1 LSTSEILKIPDSIFV
16 AVIFSMQHMKQI
28 FSRTYHLC
36 FSSKRLLLIFLFF
49 TVSCFKL
56 FSQDTFNGVN
66 DLANINSAY
75 SLRLIMPGYRGP
87 IIQVVNANGFIC
99 DVTYDY
105 NNNNDLTNDSEA
117 TVVAPGNT
125 MYQIGDV
132 ILFSDFL
139 ATTVNQFAY
148 VQTWYDQSSNP
159 VDLIS
164 NGNID
169 NMPTIAYNGVI
180 NTLNGMPTLDFSV
193 NNVLR
198 NRKFLFRNS
207 VVDKNSQVFLIGG
220 FDDQF
225 GPIFTE
231 RSNLTNN
238 PWGQPSNS
246 SNLLGGNTTLAIR
259 SSVFYQNGLKRTDGG
274 QNPVF
279 RNSLLSLYSIT
290 PDNVGNT
297 GTNWDSIGGITSGR
311 PNLNEFGK
319 YSEIISFKDPIR
331 ESERISVEEDIAT
344 YYNFT
349 YLTINNKSF
358 TTCNDVATKSFTIQ
372 GLIQTNSVSV
382 TSPTGYNVSLN
393 SNLAVSNSINVVGTN
408 GIRLQNSTIN
418 VTNAGG
424 GGGGVMDIFHS
435 DLGHYVF
442 NILHD
447 PISFSIL
454 NVPAITS
461 ASNFIEIPI
470 NNLTAGDSYSVVA
483 GTRVLAGFS
492 PVTNANFNSFPLFV
506 GIPASS
512 PGTYDFEITFYN
524 SVTGCFSQP
533 SPFQVVVTPTPTL
546 NNVGF
551 AFTQFSSC
559 TGSVSASQS
568 FTVSGSMLTNN
579 IVVTA
584 PNGFEVSLSAGSGY
598 LPVLSI
604 PPVSGTVANT
614 TVFMRLASSATNG
627 ASGRVTISS
636 SGAITRS
643 SQVLTAVVNALPT
656 ITGTTPNARTGT
668 GTVAL
673 AATAS
678 SGSAVDWYSA
688 SSGGTS
694 LATGTSFTTP
704 SISSTTTYYVE
715 ARNTTTGCLSAFRTA
730 ILATVSSQAA
740 NDADGD
746 GVSDTQET
754 SDGTNANDGCS
765 YLVASQIFANTTSTW
780 RNTDCDGDGVA
791 NGTDTDPLNFCVGGT
806 GSVPAFGTPEYDIFR
821 YQDCDNDGILN
832 GLECSVGVNCPDF
845 DNDGIPN
852 YLDTDSDNDQIG
864 DIAEGGIDSD
874 GDGSANYI
882 DLDSDGDGILDI
894 REKTL
899 DQDGD
904 GTPNYLDFDS
914 DGDNILDKEEARA
927 NYNVNSL
934 TLPDTDNDGTPD
946 FLDLESDG
954 DGILDIIESAGDFDG
969 DQHPNYRDGDSDG
982 DGISDSVEKFG
993 DMDGDGKP
1001 NFLDLDSDGDGIT
1014 DQYEGLN
1021 LCENCGRVDNNDDGY
1036 DDRAQQDPRYPSVD
1050 TDKDGTLDFLDL
1062 DADNDGIPDAYEA
1075 GNDPKNPFDTDQD
1088 GIPDFRDIDIDNDGI
1103 LDSVEAGADPSIPV
1117 DTDKDGTP
1125 DFRDLDSDNDGISDA
1140 LEAGTNPNK
1149 PLDSDADGI
1158 YDFRDLDSDADGI
1171 SDSIENGA
1179 SATLVDTDNDGI
1191 PNYLDNDSDND
1202 GIADKIEKGLSAI
1215 PADTDQ
1221 DGTPDFRDLDSDN
1234 DGISDIIEKG
1244 SSSNLADTD
1253 GDGVADFIDLDS
1265 DNDGISDKIEKGLTS
1280 ILVDTD
1286 LDGLPDFRD
1295 LDSDGDGISDNI
1307 EKGPTATPV
1316 DTDGDG
1322 LPDYLDLDTDGDTL
1336 SDKIEKGPTATPMDT
1351 DKDGI
1356 PDFRDK
1362 DSDNDGTSDLVEAG
1376 PDPKIPMD
1384 TDKDGIYDYFDSD
1397 ADNDGILDID
1407 EDNVNIS
1414 GLVDCDKD
1422 GIPNRLDADKCPV
1435 FLPQGISPNGD
1446 GKNDTFIIPGI
1457 LSAQPNTLTIF
1468 NRLGRVVYEKDN
1480 YQNDWN
1486 GGDLPDGTYL
1496 YIIDYKG
1503 KMPTYKSYLY
1513 INRLK

>member
-1 LSTSEILKIPDSIFV
+1 
-16 AVIFSMQHMKQI
+16 MKQY
-28 FSRTYHLC
+28 FSRTFFLVYN
-36 FSSKRLLLIFLFF
+36 SKQFLLIFLFLF
-49 TVSCFKL
+49 ISSFKL
-56 FSQDTFNGVN
+56 LSQDTFNGVN
-66 DLANINSAY
+66 DLGNINSAY

-99 DVTYDY
+99 DVTYDS

-125 MYQIGDV
+125 MYQVGDV

-148 VQTWYDQSSNP
+148 VQTWYDQSADP

-180 NTLNGMPTLDFSV
+180 NTLNGKPTLDFSV

-198 NRKFLFRNS
+198 ERKFLLRSS
-207 VVDKNSQVFLIGG
+207 VVDKNSQVFLIGA
-220 FDDQF
+220 FDSQF
-225 GPIFTE
+225 GPIFTD
-231 RSNLTNN
+231 RANLIDN

-246 SNLLGGNTTLAIR
+246 TDLIGTNSSPAIKNAI
-259 SSVFYQNGLKRTDGG
+259 FYQNGLLRTFGR
-274 QNPVF
+274 QNPVYK
-279 RNSLLSLYSIT
+279 NSLLSLYSIE
-290 PDNVGNT
+290 PDKSFI
-297 GTNWDSIGGITSGR
+297 GTKWDSIGGITVGR
-311 PNLNEFGK
+311 PNPSEFGK

-331 ESERISVEEDIAT
+331 ESERISVEEDIAA

-349 YLTINNKSF
+349 YLTISKTSF

-382 TSPTGYNVSLN
+382 TSPAGYNVSLN

-447 PISFSIL
+447 PITYTMLTIP
-454 NVPAITS
+454 NVSSS
-461 ASNFIEIPI
+461 ATYFEIPI
-470 NNLTAGDSYSVVA
+470 SGLTSGDSFSVVA
-483 GTRVLAGFS
+483 GTRAMPGFNQVNNQS
-492 PVTNANFNSFPLFV
+492 ITTYPFYVT
-506 GIPASS
+506 IPPSL
-512 PGTYDFEITFYN
+512 PNTYDFEIRINN
-524 SVTGCFSQP
+524 SLTGCVSSFR
-533 SPFQVVVTPTPTL
+533 PFEVVVTPTPTL

-551 AFTQFSSC
+551 GFTQFSSC
-559 TGSVSASQS
+559 VGSVSAAQS
-568 FTVSGSMLTNN
+568 FTVSGTMLTND
-579 IVVTA
+579 IVVT
-584 PNGFEVSLSAGSGY
+584 PPTGFEVSLTAGSGY
-598 LPVLSI
+598 SPFLSI
-604 PPVSGTVANT
+604 PPVSGTVMLT
-614 TVFMRLASSATNG
+614 TVYIRLASSATNG
-627 ASGRVTISS
+627 ASGRVTVAS
-636 SGAITRS
+636 SGASTRS
-643 SQVLTAVVNALPT
+643 SQILTAVVNALPT

-678 SGSAVDWYSA
+678 SGAAVDWYSA

-704 SISSTTTYYVE
+704 SISSTTTFFAQ
-715 ARNTTTGCLSAFRTA
+715 ARNTTLGCVSTSRSSVV
-730 ILATVSSQAA
+730 ATVSAQPVI
-740 NDADGD
+740 DTDGD
-746 GVSDTQET
+746 GVSDTQES

-780 RNTDCDGDGVA
+780 RNIDCDGDGVA
-791 NGTDTDPLNFCVGGT
+791 NGTDSDPLNFCVGGA

-821 YQDCDNDGILN
+821 YQDCDSDGILN
-832 GLECSVGVNCPDF
+832 GLECSVGINCPDF

-864 DIAEGGIDSD
+864 DIAEGSIDSD
-874 GDGSANYI
+874 GDGSGNYI

-894 REKTL
+894 RETAQ

-927 NYNVNSL
+927 TYTANSMIV
-934 TLPDTDNDGTPD
+934 PDTDKDGTPD

-954 DGILDIIESAGDFDG
+954 DGILDIIESAGDLDG

-1001 NFLDLDSDGDGIT
+1001 NFLDLDSDGDGIS

-1036 DDRAQQDPRYPSVD
+1036 DDRAQQDSRYPSVD

-1140 LEAGTNPNK
+1140 LEAGTIPNK
-1149 PLDSDADGI
+1149 PLDTDADGI

-1171 SDSIENGA
+1171 SDRIERGA
-1179 SATLVDTDNDGI
+1179 SVTPVDTDNDGI
-1191 PNYLDNDSDND
+1191 LNYLDSDSDND
-1202 GIADKIEKGLSAI
+1202 GIADIIEKGLSAI

-1221 DGTPDFRDLDSDN
+1221 DGTADFIDLDSDN
-1234 DGISDIIEKG
+1234 DGIADIIEKG
-1244 SSSNLADTD
+1244 VTSTLADTD
-1253 GDGVADFIDLDS
+1253 GDGTADFIDLDS
-1265 DNDGISDKIEKGLTS
+1265 DNDGISDKIEKGLTQ
-1280 ILVDTD
+1280 LPVDTD
-1286 LDGLPDFRD
+1286 LDGLPDYRD
-1295 LDSDGDGISDNI
+1295 LDSDNDGISDII
-1307 EKGPTATPV
+1307 EKGATSNPV

-1322 LPDYLDLDTDGDTL
+1322 LPDYRDLDTDGDTL
-1336 SDKIEKGPTATPMDT
+1336 SDNLEKGPTATPMDT

-1356 PDFRDK
+1356 ADFRDL
-1362 DSDNDGTSDLVEAG
+1362 DSDNDGTTDLIEVG
-1376 PDPKIPMD
+1376 PDPKNPMD

-1397 ADNDGILDID
+1397 TDNDGILDKD

-1422 GIPNRLDADKCPV
+1422 GIPNRLDADKCPTFV
-1435 FLPQGISPNGD
+1435 PQGISPNGD
-1446 GKNDTFIIPGI
+1446 GKNDMFIIPGI

-1480 YQNDWN
+1480 YQNDWS

-1503 KMPTYKSYLY
+1503 KTPAYKSYLY